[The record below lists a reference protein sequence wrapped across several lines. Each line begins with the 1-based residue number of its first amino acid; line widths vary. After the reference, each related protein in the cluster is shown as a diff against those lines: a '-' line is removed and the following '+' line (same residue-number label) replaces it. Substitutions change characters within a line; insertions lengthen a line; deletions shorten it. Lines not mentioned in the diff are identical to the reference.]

1 MKTSFLLDHI
11 LGNSK
16 ESVTQHVVITLG
28 LSDHDFIFCT
38 RKAKCFESEKHNTIS
53 VRTYKNY
60 FKKLLEE
67 RLTNMKIPS
76 YVLFS
81 CVDSAYNHLSKILQ
95 DTKNDIAPVNV
106 IRIKGNT

>member
-1 MKTSFLLDHI
+1 MISFSV
-11 LGNSK
+11 LGKQNVLNQK
-16 ESVTQHVVITLG
+16 NNI
-28 LSDHDFIFCT
+28 
-38 RKAKCFESEKHNTIS
+38 IS

-67 RLTNMKIPS
+67 RLTKMKIPS
-76 YVLFS
+76 YLLFS

-106 IRIKGNT
+106 IRIKGNTSPWFDSGMIGLIRKRDKLFKKTKRN